1 MNLGA
6 GLGGIYLDNNATTQI
21 DPQVVEAMQPY
32 LSVYF
37 GNASSQHG
45 YGVPV
50 EKAIAK
56 AREQVADFLGAEY
69 PDEIIFTSCADRKSV
84 V

>member
-1 MNLGA
+1 MDNMNLGA

-45 YGVPV
+45 YGVQIGRAHV
-50 EKAIAK
+50 
-56 AREQVADFLGAEY
+56 
-69 PDEIIFTSCADRKSV
+69 
-84 V
+84 